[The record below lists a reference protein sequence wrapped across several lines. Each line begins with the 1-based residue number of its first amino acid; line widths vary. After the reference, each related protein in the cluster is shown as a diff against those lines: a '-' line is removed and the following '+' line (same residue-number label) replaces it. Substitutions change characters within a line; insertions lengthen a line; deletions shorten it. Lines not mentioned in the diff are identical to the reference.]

1 MRFIYNLLISVV
13 WLGLNLISLFN
24 EKIRLFVTGR
34 RETFEI
40 LRRSIKDGNQ
50 VIWIHAASLGEY
62 EQGLPI
68 LERLKKE
75 YPEHKILL
83 TFFSPSGYEVKKNS
97 SPADV
102 VAYLPMD
109 SKSNVK
115 RFLDIANPSIAI
127 FIKYEIWPNYLQELQ
142 KRSIPTLLI
151 SALFSKRQIF
161 FKSYG
166 GFMRK
171 SLKSFHHFFVQD
183 ENSKGLLQNLGF
195 TNMTVS
201 GDTRFDRVSQILERD
216 NQLDFMQT
224 FKQDKTCFVAG
235 STWPEDEKILVEYI
249 NSSSTA
255 FKFVLA
261 PHTMKA
267 SQMDK
272 LVNSIS
278 KKVLKYS
285 EIDSNEV
292 SSADVLII
300 DTIGLLTKIYSYA
313 DIAYVGGGF
322 ATGLHNTLEPA
333 VFGIPV
339 IIGPQYQ
346 GYKEA
351 EALVEKKGIIPIDSF
366 DSFKTVLTRFTEN
379 PQLVESTGKI
389 NANYIKQNQGAS
401 NRIIAHIQSIL

>member
-1 MRFIYNLLISVV
+1 M
-13 WLGLNLISLFN
+13 LFN

-151 SALFSKRQIF
+151 SALFSKRQVF

-195 TNMTVS
+195 TNVTVS

-351 EALVEKKGIIPIDSF
+351 EALVENKGIIPIDSF